1 MGQSQ
6 KLPSGKRGR
15 VGCDQ
20 ASQDMSIVVDSKPT
34 SNMPS
39 MPFKESGLDA
49 VVDDWLKYCLS
60 CQHEVLHRFS
70 SVSFKTPVLKPS
82 LNPSAR
88 PVFHM
93 ISEPRRS

>member
-6 KLPSGKRGR
+6 KLPSGKRSR

-49 VVDDWLKYCLS
+49 VL
-60 CQHEVLHRFS
+60 
-70 SVSFKTPVLKPS
+70 P
-82 LNPSAR
+82 A
-88 PVFHM
+88 
-93 ISEPRRS
+93 

>member
-49 VVDDWLKYCLS
+49 VL
-60 CQHEVLHRFS
+60 
-70 SVSFKTPVLKPS
+70 P
-82 LNPSAR
+82 A
-88 PVFHM
+88 
-93 ISEPRRS
+93 